1 LVKYTHEEEVIHM
14 ATLTTKEAAEKLGT
28 EPRTLRKFLRS
39 ETVENGGTVGEDTPG
54 KGGRY
59 SLEAKEFRSLKKRF
73 DAWSEKR
80 VRSADEAEEI
90 ESEDEIAED
99 LGA

>member
-1 LVKYTHEEEVIHM
+1 M
-14 ATLTTKEAAEKLGT
+14 ATLTTKETAEKLGT

-39 ETVENGGTVGEDTPG
+39 EAVEAGGKVGEDTPG

-59 SLEAKEFRSLKKRF
+59 SLEAKEFRSLQKRF
-73 DAWSEKR
+73 EAWQEAHT
-80 VRSADEAEEI
+80 RSADEVEE
-90 ESEDEIAED
+90 EVLDEDDLDE

>member
-1 LVKYTHEEEVIHM
+1 MVEYAHKEEVIHM

-39 ETVENGGTVGEDTPG
+39 DTVENGGKVGEDTPG

-59 SLEAKEFRSLKKRF
+59 SLEAKEFRSLQKRF
-73 DAWSEKR
+73 EAWSEAHT
-80 VRSADEAEEI
+80 RSADEIDETPET
-90 ESEDEIAED
+90 ESDD

>member
-1 LVKYTHEEEVIHM
+1 M
-14 ATLTTKEAAEKLGT
+14 ATMTTKEAAEKLGT

-73 DAWSEKR
+73 DAWTEAHT
-80 VRSADEAEEI
+80 RSADEIEEVL
-90 ESEDEIAED
+90 EEELDEI
-99 LGA
+99 GA